1 MPQEYGGSSPVPL
14 GSWVLEEHIA
24 AQYAHP
30 QRQWTEYTDFS
41 TPVSSSELP
50 PPPDGVFDGE
60 FEGAEGAESG
70 AIDADVD
77 APVSL

>member
-30 QRQWTEYTDFS
+30 QRQWPEYTDFS
-41 TPVSSSELP
+41 TPVSSELP
-50 PPPDGVFDGE
+50 PPPEGEFDGE
-60 FEGAEGAESG
+60 FEGADGSEAGT
-70 AIDADVD
+70 IDTEVE